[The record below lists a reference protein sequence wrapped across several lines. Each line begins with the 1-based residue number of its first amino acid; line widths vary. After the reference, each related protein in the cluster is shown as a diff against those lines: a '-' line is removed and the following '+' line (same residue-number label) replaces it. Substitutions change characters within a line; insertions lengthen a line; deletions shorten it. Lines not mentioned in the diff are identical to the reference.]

1 MTASISAKEV
11 AQLRKTTGA
20 GMMECKRA
28 LQESGGVMEDAIGL
42 LRKRGAAKADKRSD
56 RSVSEG
62 LINSYVHFNGRVGV
76 LLELNCE
83 TDFVARTEDFQN
95 LSKDIALHVTSA
107 RPLVVSAEDLPE
119 DLVANEREIIEA
131 QVAESGKPEAVRERI
146 IEGKI
151 KKFCQE
157 RALLSQPFVK
167 NDKQS
172 VGELVKEVAAKLGEN
187 VVVRRFVRYEL
198 GEEG

>member
-11 AQLRKTTGA
+11 GQLRKSTGA

-28 LQESGGVMEDAIGL
+28 LQEAGGVMEDAIVL
-42 LRKRGAAKADKRSD
+42 LRKRGVAKAERRSG
-56 RSVSEG
+56 RSASEG
-62 LINSYVHFNGRVGV
+62 LINCYIHFNGRVGV

-95 LSKDIALHVTSA
+95 LLKDIAMHVASA
-107 RPLVVSAEDLPE
+107 RPLVVSAEDLPGE
-119 DLVANEREIIEA
+119 LVAKEREIIEA
-131 QVAESGKPEAVRERI
+131 QVAESGKPEAVRQKMV
-146 IEGKI
+146 EGKI
-151 KKFCQE
+151 KKFCKE
-157 RALLSQPFVK
+157 RALLEQPFVK

-172 VGELVKEVAAKLGEN
+172 VGELVKEAAAKLGEN

-198 GEEG
+198 GEDG